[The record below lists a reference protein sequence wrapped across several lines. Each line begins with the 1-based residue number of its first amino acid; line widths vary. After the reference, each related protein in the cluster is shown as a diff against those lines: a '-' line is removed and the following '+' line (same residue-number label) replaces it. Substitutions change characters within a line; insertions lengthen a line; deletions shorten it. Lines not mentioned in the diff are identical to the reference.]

1 MAKLLDKQR
10 YKCALGAMQTVQAIS
25 RAIPIL
31 HSGPGCAQKLSD
43 TTGSSGY
50 FSPNIFPC
58 TSINEKDV
66 VFGGTTK
73 LHSTIENALKV
84 IDADLYVVLTGC
96 IPEIVGD
103 DTGEVVSE
111 FDRYTQ
117 QDTFEQN
124 GGNAEDFVYKPV
136 IYASTAG
143 FKGNNYRG
151 HEQVIDAII
160 EQYLSKSDTR
170 QQGLVNVW
178 ADVPYQDLFWL
189 GNIREIEN
197 LLTEIGLTP
206 NTIFGYGNGI
216 ANINQIPQAQ
226 FNLLISP
233 WVSLGN
239 MKKMERKL
247 GVPYLHCPTLPIGAC
262 ETSKFLREVASYA
275 NLDKNRVESVIAKH
289 EDYYYYL
296 IERYADL
303 FLENRVINKEF
314 TTVGDAHYTLA
325 VTRFL
330 ANDLGLIPAKQFITD
345 DTPKPY
351 RDAVSAEFQ
360 KLNYNLKAQAVFET
374 DSYSIHRQIEEHDY
388 HGYPLILGSYYEKEL
403 AERLHG
409 NYLNISW
416 PVQDKVVL
424 DDFYVGYTGG
434 IRLIEDIYTVAVQRF
449 N

>member
-10 YKCALGAMQTVQAIS
+10 YKCALGAMQTVQAIE
-25 RAIPIL
+25 RALPVL

-43 TTGSSGY
+43 GTGSSGY

-66 VFGGTTK
+66 VFGGVKK

-84 IDADLYVVLTGC
+84 VDADLYVVLTGC

-111 FDRYTQ
+111 FADA
-117 QDTFEQN
+117 D
-124 GGNAEDFVYKPV
+124 KPV
-136 IYASTAG
+136 IYAPTAG
-143 FKGNNYRG
+143 FKGNNYKG
-151 HEQVIDAII
+151 HEQVVDAII
-160 EQYLSKSDTR
+160 GQYLQKSEEKIE
-170 QQGLVNVW
+170 GLVNIW

-189 GNIREIEN
+189 GNIRELEK
-197 LLTEIGLTP
+197 LVSELGLIP
-206 NTIFGYGNGI
+206 NTIFGYHRGI
-216 ANINQIPQAQ
+216 ENINKIPKAQ
-226 FNLLISP
+226 FNLLVSP
-233 WVSLGN
+233 WVGITN

-247 GVPYLHCPTLPIGAC
+247 GIPYLHYPTLPIGAT
-262 ETSKFLREVASYA
+262 ETSKFLREVGKFAGVA
-275 NLDKNRVESVIAKH
+275 EEKVESVIKEH

-303 FLENRVINKEF
+303 FLENRVINKQF
-314 TTVGDAHYTLA
+314 TVVADAQYALGITK
-325 VTRFL
+325 FL
-330 ANDLGLIPAKQFITD
+330 VNDLGLIPAKQFVVD
-345 DTPKPY
+345 DTPNSYK
-351 RDAVSAEFQ
+351 SLITEEFK
-360 KLNYNLKAQAVFET
+360 KLNYGIEADVSFET
-374 DSYSIHRQIEEHDY
+374 DGHKIHEEIKQHDY
-388 HGYPLILGSYYEKEL
+388 HGYPLVLGGYYEKETTEQL
-403 AERLHG
+403 KG
-409 NYLNISW
+409 NFLNISW